1 MAGKPPV
8 LVGRSPFFKN
18 RRAKNYDP
26 KSFGERGA
34 HGHFRGEVQPL
45 LLGLLP
51 VEHCDVGH
59 ASLLSEGDERQ
70 AENLTQVFQLDAAN
84 CVARVCHF
92 FSLSQCTVTSVSV
105 SE

>member
-51 VEHCDVGH
+51 VEHCTLFVLNQSDIDALLAK
-59 ASLLSEGDERQ
+59 AS
-70 AENLTQVFQLDAAN
+70 
-84 CVARVCHF
+84 
-92 FSLSQCTVTSVSV
+92 
-105 SE
+105 